1 MNRLPRGCVN
11 VGGVNASAMEE
22 CRRKFISTFGS
33 WGYQPFLPSALQLL
47 ESSWDLL
54 PPSVRSRLIAVNTPY
69 GEPCCLRGDITLA
82 AVTYLASHFS
92 PEERPLRI
100 CYSDRIYM
108 KPAPPKRSVESFQI
122 GAELLGWEGRGADVE
137 MLSLL
142 LSTLDASGLKKTVLV
157 LGDAALLSSALLP
170 VESVM
175 AEKIAYALSRGCLPE
190 YFSLLEAEN
199 IPEFYRNILLRIPD
213 LRGGAEVLDEAE
225 NLWGASFPLSD
236 LRSIVTSLAELGYSD
251 RIIIDLSLARELA
264 YYSGPVFD
272 VYSPDSGKPLGGGGR
287 YDRLLSSCGFEGQ
300 AMGFALDLE
309 AVASLS
315 RFRDGRPLL
324 MAWSGNLPPKAALE
338 RAADLT
344 EKGIS
349 LEMSWTENRRAS
361 LESAKLRGFSSW
373 TDLSTGKN
381 FSLSGKE
388 TMPC

>member
-22 CRRKFISTFGS
+22 CRREFLSAFRS
-33 WGYQPFLPSALQLL
+33 WGYRPFLPSALQLL
-47 ESSWDLL
+47 ESSWDIL

-142 LSTLDASGLKKTVLV
+142 LSTLDASGLEKTVLV
-157 LGDAALLSSALLP
+157 LGDAALLSRALLP
-170 VESVM
+170 VGTVT
-175 AEKIAYALSRGCLPE
+175 AGNIASALSRGCLPE
-190 YFSLLEAEN
+190 YFSLLEGEN

-213 LRGGAEVLDEAE
+213 LRGGPEILDEGE
-225 NLWGASFPLSD
+225 TLWGEKSPLSD
-236 LRSIVTSLAELGYSD
+236 LRSIVDSLARLGYGD

-264 YYSGPVFD
+264 YYSGPIFD
-272 VYSPDSGKPLGGGGR
+272 VYSPESGKPLGGGGR
-287 YDRLLSSCGFEGQ
+287 YDRLLSSCGLEGQ

-315 RFRDGRPLL
+315 CFRDGRPLV
-324 MAWSGNLPPKAALE
+324 MAWSGNLPPKDALE

-344 EKGIS
+344 RQGIS
-349 LEMSWTENRRAS
+349 LEMSWADDRLAS
-361 LESAKLRGFSSW
+361 LEAAKLRGFSSW
-373 TDLSTGKN
+373 TDLSTGRN
-381 FSLSGKE
+381 IPLSRRE
-388 TMPC
+388 NLPC